1 VTRLPVTLDGRSF
14 VALQRAYA
22 YGYDTEFLCWVLNR
36 DELVAAAAEGGLALV
51 REFVIG
57 DAQYIRRAPAP
68 VEVRGYLFGPRSEAA
83 A

>member
-1 VTRLPVTLDGRSF
+1 MTLDGGSF
-14 VALQRAYA
+14 VVLQRAYA

-36 DELVAAAAEGGLALV
+36 DELAAAAAAAGLELV

-57 DAQYIRRAPAP
+57 DAQYIRRAPAA
-68 VEVRGYLFGPRSEAA
+68 VEVRGYLFRPRSGAA